1 MLIAII
7 GIKDPVRLRVKDI
20 CLEAGINC
28 SQFLLFH
35 LRLSV
40 CFVSSNDRILIRF
53 KLPIN

>member
-7 GIKDPVRLRVKDI
+7 GIKDPVRLGVKDI

-40 CFVSSNDRILIRF
+40 CFVSSNDRILIRL